1 MSREKIMSYSSLRQM
16 VDGCVLFQRLD
27 ELLSQRQIT
36 HLSFD
41 LFDTFFRRACGEP
54 SWVFEEAARRVLAN
68 GVTLPMEAEDYRLC
82 RIEAESRARKK
93 SMREEVRFTEI
104 FAHLPLSDEQKR
116 VLMAEELQVERD
128 MVYLDPLVQMIL
140 LREQCRGLQVIF
152 ISDMYLSEA
161 FLREL
166 ITQKCP
172 QLHNV
177 RLFVSSELGL
187 TKQSGSLFQQMLS
200 LLKIKPEQ
208 VLHIG
213 DNPKADVQSAQQLG
227 LASLHFDLPDHLSEI
242 LENEK
247 LYRVN
252 LPSNMQH
259 ARKLA
264 VLSMPQQLSEEEQ
277 FFYAYGAFILGPIL
291 TAFSKWVLQSAKRLK
306 VKNILSLMREGGI
319 FAACI
324 NRQIDFQSQQYPDI
338 RCQTCYA
345 SRKATY
351 LPAIDDSQL
360 EDAVSQ
366 TLMRRNYTVRDFFN
380 EFGIQDVRLTSFLDT
395 PLALLD
401 QIAIDGQDGLQLMA
415 DVFEKNIDQIKRNIQ
430 QSKLAMRDYFGRL
443 TGNEPYL
450 LVDLGGGGTIPSQIS
465 KAIQQQPV
473 TSLLLYCN
481 HRGSK
486 NSVITPISAFIPV
499 RTDTIKGI
507 KKIARSPEIFEIVL
521 VGLEGSTLGYR
532 RTAEGRVV
540 PRQAEV
546 SYSTQ
551 HQQNIRS
558 FEAGISAYQLWDQS
572 LGIPEPDL
580 DERLSFLRM
589 MERLVEC
596 PVSSE
601 VRYLGNLVHEDN
613 FGSERSYKVINSS
626 GLARIHSEGI
636 ETFYRKF
643 SKNMSYGERWL
654 AWPQGSLSR
663 LDPDLMM
670 DFVGLRDARY
680 KHAQAIERLL
690 ELAQSQ
696 QATDVIVYGAG
707 EFFECLVP
715 ELAKNS
721 IHIRSVIDKKANFGH
736 YQVMGYNVISLSEC
750 SIPSGTVLII
760 ASASFVEEIRRDIFA
775 AISSQDVTILS
786 LN

>member
-1 MSREKIMSYSSLRQM
+1 MIDDSE
-16 VDGCVLFQRLD
+16 LFQRLD
-27 ELLSQRQIT
+27 DLLSQREIT
-36 HLSFD
+36 HLSLD
-41 LFDTFFRRACGEP
+41 LFDTFFRRACSEP

-82 RIEAESRARKK
+82 RIEAEARARKQ
-93 SMREEVRFTEI
+93 SVREEIYFTEI
-104 FAHLPLSDEQKR
+104 FAHVPLCSEHKR
-116 VLMAEELQVERD
+116 ALMAEELQVERD
-128 MVYLDPLVQMIL
+128 VIYLDPLVQMIL
-140 LREQCRGLQVIF
+140 QRAQCHGLQVIF
-152 ISDMYLSEA
+152 ISDMYLSEV
-161 FLREL
+161 FLKEL
-166 ITQKCP
+166 IIQRCP

-177 RLFVSSELGL
+177 HLFVSSELGL
-187 TKQSGSLFQQMLS
+187 TKQSGSLFQQVLS
-200 LLKIKPEQ
+200 LLAVKPEQ

-227 LASLHFDLPDHLSEI
+227 LASLHFDLPDHLSDV

-252 LPSNMQH
+252 LSSTMQH

-264 VLSMPQQLSEEEQ
+264 VLSIPQQLSEEEQ
-277 FFYAYGAFILGPIL
+277 FFYAYGAFTLGPIL
-291 TAFSKWVLQSAKRLK
+291 TAFAKWILQSAKRLQ

-324 NRQIDFQSQQYPDI
+324 NRQLDFQSQKYPDI

-360 EDAVSQ
+360 EEAVSQ

-380 EFGIQDVRLTSFLDT
+380 EFGIQDVRLASFLDT
-395 PLALLD
+395 PLAFLD
-401 QIAIDGQDGLQLMA
+401 QISVDGQDGLQLMA
-415 DVFEKNIDQIKRNIQ
+415 DVFEQNIEQIKSNIQ
-430 QSKLAMRDYFGRL
+430 QSKLAMRDYFVGL
-443 TGNEPYL
+443 TGDAPYL
-450 LVDLGGGGTIPSQIS
+450 LVDLAPPPPPPPPLGGGGTIPSQIS
-465 KAIQQQPV
+465 KAMQQQPV

-499 RTDTIKGI
+499 RNDTIKGI

-532 RTAEGRVV
+532 YTAEGKVV

-546 SYSTQ
+546 RYSAR

-558 FEAGISAYQLWDQS
+558 FEAGVNAYQLWDQS
-572 LGIPEPDL
+572 LGIVEPDL

-601 VRYLGNLVHEDN
+601 VHYLGNLVHEDN

-626 GLARIHSEGI
+626 GLTRIHSEGI

-654 AWPQGSLSR
+654 AWPQGALSR

-680 KHAQAIERLL
+680 KHAQAIESLL
-690 ELAQSQ
+690 ELVQSQ

-715 ELAKNS
+715 ELVKNS

-736 YQVMGYNVISLSEC
+736 YQVMGYDVISLSEC
-750 SIPSGTVLII
+750 SIPSGSVLII

-775 AISSQDVTILS
+775 AIFSQDVTILS

>member
-1 MSREKIMSYSSLRQM
+1 MSHYTVMSPELRDLLENSQF
-16 VDGCVLFQRLD
+16 LTALD
-27 ELLSQRQIT
+27 QYLCNDKIT
-36 HLSFD
+36 HISLD
-41 LFDTFFRRACGEP
+41 IFDTLLRRACDEP
-54 SWVFEEAARRVLAN
+54 SWVFEEAARRLLN
-68 GVTLPMEAEDYRLC
+68 GGLNLPIEAEDYRFC
-82 RIEAESRARKK
+82 RLEAEARARKLI
-93 SMREEVRFTEI
+93 SGEEICFDDI
-104 FAHLPLSDEQKR
+104 FEQLPFSDEIKAALK
-116 VLMAEELQVERD
+116 VEELKVERE
-128 MVYLDPLVQMIL
+128 VLYPDPIIQEVLIRAQLNNKLIV
-140 LREQCRGLQVIF
+140 F
-152 ISDMYLSEA
+152 ISDMYLPEI
-161 FLREL
+161 FLRDCIAE
-166 ITQKCP
+166 KCP
-172 QLHNV
+172 EISYNY
-177 RLFVSSELGL
+177 LFVSSSVGL
-187 TKQSGSLFQQMLS
+187 TKQSGALFSHVITQIEL
-200 LLKIKPEQ
+200 KPEQ

-213 DNPKADVQSAQQLG
+213 DNPRADVQSAQQHG
-227 LASLHFDLPDHLSEI
+227 LASLPFYIPENLSEV

-247 LYRVN
+247 VYRVN
-252 LPSNMQH
+252 VSSTMQH

-277 FFYAYGAFILGPIL
+277 FFYAYGAFILGPVL
-291 TAFSKWVLQSAKRLK
+291 TAFAKWVLQSAKRLQ

-324 NRQIDFQSQQYPDI
+324 NRQVDFQSQQYPDI

-360 EDAVSQ
+360 EEAVSQ

-380 EFGIQDVRLTSFLDT
+380 EFGVQDVRLASFLDT

-415 DVFEKNIDQIKRNIQ
+415 EVFEQNIEQIKSCIQ
-430 QSKLAMRDYFGRL
+430 QSKLAMRDYFVGL
-443 TGNEPYL
+443 TGDDPYL

-499 RTDTIKGI
+499 RNDTIKGI
-507 KKIARSPEIFEIVL
+507 KKIARSPEIFEIAL
-521 VGLEGSTLGYR
+521 VGLEGTTLGYR
-532 RTAEGRVV
+532 RTAEGQVV
-540 PRQAEV
+540 PRKAEV
-546 SYSTQ
+546 HYSAR
-551 HQQNIRS
+551 HQQNILS
-558 FEAGISAYQLWDQS
+558 FEAGVNAYQLWDQS
-572 LGIPEPDL
+572 LGIAESDL
-580 DERLSFLRM
+580 DERLSFLRI

-601 VRYLGNLVHEDN
+601 VHYLGNLVHEDN

-626 GLARIHSEGI
+626 GLERIHSEGI

-663 LDPDLMM
+663 MDPDLMM

-680 KHAQAIERLL
+680 KHAQAIDRLL
-690 ELAQSQ
+690 ELMQSQ
-696 QATDVIVYGAG
+696 QATEVIVYGAG
-707 EFFECLVP
+707 EFFECLAP
-715 ELAKNS
+715 ELIKKS
-721 IHIRSVIDKKANFGH
+721 IHIRTVLDKKANFGH
-736 YQVMGYNVISLSEC
+736 YQVMGYDVISLSEC
-750 SIPSGTVLII
+750 SIPSGSVLIV
-760 ASASFVEEIRRDIFA
+760 ASASFVDEIKRDIFA
-775 AISSQDVTILS
+775 TISSQDVTILS

>member
-1 MSREKIMSYSSLRQM
+1 M
-16 VDGCVLFQRLD
+16 
-27 ELLSQRQIT
+27 
-36 HLSFD
+36 
-41 LFDTFFRRACGEP
+41 
-54 SWVFEEAARRVLAN
+54 
-68 GVTLPMEAEDYRLC
+68 
-82 RIEAESRARKK
+82 
-93 SMREEVRFTEI
+93 
-104 FAHLPLSDEQKR
+104 
-116 VLMAEELQVERD
+116 
-128 MVYLDPLVQMIL
+128 
-140 LREQCRGLQVIF
+140 
-152 ISDMYLSEA
+152 
-161 FLREL
+161 
-166 ITQKCP
+166 
-172 QLHNV
+172 
-177 RLFVSSELGL
+177 
-187 TKQSGSLFQQMLS
+187 
-200 LLKIKPEQ
+200 
-208 VLHIG
+208 
-213 DNPKADVQSAQQLG
+213 
-227 LASLHFDLPDHLSEI
+227 
-242 LENEK
+242 
-247 LYRVN
+247 
-252 LPSNMQH
+252 
-259 ARKLA
+259 
-264 VLSMPQQLSEEEQ
+264 
-277 FFYAYGAFILGPIL
+277 
-291 TAFSKWVLQSAKRLK
+291 
-306 VKNILSLMREGGI
+306 
-319 FAACI
+319 
-324 NRQIDFQSQQYPDI
+324 
-338 RCQTCYA
+338 
-345 SRKATY
+345 
-351 LPAIDDSQL
+351 
-360 EDAVSQ
+360 
-366 TLMRRNYTVRDFFN
+366 
-380 EFGIQDVRLTSFLDT
+380 
-395 PLALLD
+395 
-401 QIAIDGQDGLQLMA
+401 
-415 DVFEKNIDQIKRNIQ
+415 
-430 QSKLAMRDYFGRL
+430 
-443 TGNEPYL
+443 
-450 LVDLGGGGTIPSQIS
+450 
-465 KAIQQQPV
+465 QQQPV

-736 YQVMGYNVISLSEC
+736 YQVMGYHVISLSEC

>member
-1 MSREKIMSYSSLRQM
+1 MSHYAVMSPELRDLLENSQF
-16 VDGCVLFQRLD
+16 LTALD
-27 ELLSQRQIT
+27 QYLCIDKIT
-36 HLSFD
+36 HISLD
-41 LFDTFFRRACGEP
+41 VFDTLLRRACDEP
-54 SWVFEEAARRVLAN
+54 SWVFEEAARRLLN
-68 GVTLPMEAEDYRLC
+68 RGLNLPIEAEDYRFC
-82 RIEAESRARKK
+82 RLEAEARARKLI
-93 SMREEVRFTEI
+93 SGEEISFDDI
-104 FAHLPLSDEQKR
+104 FEQLPFSDEIKA
-116 VLMAEELQVERD
+116 VLKVEELKVERE
-128 MVYLDPLVQMIL
+128 VLYPDPIIQEVLVRAQRKNKLI
-140 LREQCRGLQVIF
+140 VF
-152 ISDMYLSEA
+152 ISDMYLPEV
-161 FLREL
+161 FLRDCISE
-166 ITQKCP
+166 KCP
-172 QLHNV
+172 EISYNY
-177 RLFVSSELGL
+177 LFVSSSVGL
-187 TKQSGSLFQQMLS
+187 TKQSGALFSHVITQIKL
-200 LLKIKPEQ
+200 KPEQ

-213 DNPKADVQSAQQLG
+213 DNPRADVQSARQHG
-227 LASLHFDLPDHLSEI
+227 LASLHFDIPENLSEV

-247 LYRVN
+247 VYRVN
-252 LPSNMQH
+252 VPSTMQH

-277 FFYAYGAFILGPIL
+277 FFYTYGAFILGPVL
-291 TAFSKWVLQSAKRLK
+291 TAFAKWVLQSAKRLQ

-324 NRQIDFQSQQYPDI
+324 NRQVDFQSQQYPDI

-351 LPAIDDSQL
+351 LPAIDDSQV
-360 EDAVSQ
+360 EEAVSQ

-380 EFGIQDVRLTSFLDT
+380 EFGVQDVRLASFLDT

-415 DVFEKNIDQIKRNIQ
+415 EVFEQNIEQIKSSIQ
-430 QSKLAMRDYFGRL
+430 QSRLDMRDYFVGL
-443 TGNEPYL
+443 TGDAPYL

-465 KAIQQQPV
+465 KAMLQQPMS
-473 TSLLLYCN
+473 SLLLYCN

-499 RTDTIKGI
+499 RNDTIKGI

-532 RTAEGRVV
+532 RTAEGKVV

-546 SYSTQ
+546 RYSAQ

-558 FEAGISAYQLWDQS
+558 FEAGVNAYQLWDQS
-572 LGIPEPDL
+572 LGIAESDL
-580 DERLSFLRM
+580 NERISFLRM

-601 VRYLGNLVHEDN
+601 VHYLGNLVHEDN

-680 KHAQAIERLL
+680 KHSQAIDRLL
-690 ELAQSQ
+690 ELMQSQ
-696 QATDVIVYGAG
+696 QSTEVIVYGAG
-707 EFFECLVP
+707 EFFECLAP
-715 ELAKNS
+715 ELVKKS

-736 YQVMGYNVISLSEC
+736 YQVMGYDVISLSEC
-750 SIPSGTVLII
+750 SIPSGSVLIV
-760 ASASFVEEIRRDIFA
+760 ASASFVDEIKRDIFA
-775 AISSQDVTILS
+775 TISSQDVTILS

>member
-1 MSREKIMSYSSLRQM
+1 MSHYAVMSPELRDLLENSQF
-16 VDGCVLFQRLD
+16 LTALD
-27 ELLSQRQIT
+27 QYLCIDKIT
-36 HLSFD
+36 HISLD
-41 LFDTFFRRACGEP
+41 VFDTLLRRACDEP
-54 SWVFEEAARRVLAN
+54 SWVFEEAARRLLN
-68 GVTLPMEAEDYRLC
+68 RGLNLPIEAEDYRFC
-82 RIEAESRARKK
+82 RLEAEARARKLI
-93 SMREEVRFTEI
+93 SGEEISFDDI
-104 FAHLPLSDEQKR
+104 FEQLPFSDEIKA
-116 VLMAEELQVERD
+116 VLKVEELKVERE
-128 MVYLDPLVQMIL
+128 VLYPDPIIQEVLVRAQRKNKLI
-140 LREQCRGLQVIF
+140 VF
-152 ISDMYLSEA
+152 ISDMYLPEV
-161 FLREL
+161 FLRDCISE
-166 ITQKCP
+166 KCP
-172 QLHNV
+172 EISYNY
-177 RLFVSSELGL
+177 LFVSSSVGL
-187 TKQSGSLFQQMLS
+187 TKQSGALFSHVITQIKL
-200 LLKIKPEQ
+200 KPEQ

-213 DNPKADVQSAQQLG
+213 DNPRADVQSARQHG
-227 LASLHFDLPDHLSEI
+227 LASLHFDIPENLSEV

-247 LYRVN
+247 VYRVN
-252 LPSNMQH
+252 VPSAMQH

-277 FFYAYGAFILGPIL
+277 FFYTYGAFILGPVL
-291 TAFSKWVLQSAKRLK
+291 TAFAKWVLQSAKRLQ

-324 NRQIDFQSQQYPDI
+324 NRQVDFQSQQYPDI

-351 LPAIDDSQL
+351 LPAIDDSQV
-360 EDAVSQ
+360 EEAVSQ

-380 EFGIQDVRLTSFLDT
+380 EFGVQDVRLASFLDT

-415 DVFEKNIDQIKRNIQ
+415 EVFEQNIEQIKSSIQ
-430 QSKLAMRDYFGRL
+430 QSRLDMRDYFVGL
-443 TGNEPYL
+443 TGDAPYL

-465 KAIQQQPV
+465 KAMLQQPMS
-473 TSLLLYCN
+473 SLLLYCN

-499 RTDTIKGI
+499 RNDTIKGI

-532 RTAEGRVV
+532 RTAEGKVV

-546 SYSTQ
+546 RYSAQ

-558 FEAGISAYQLWDQS
+558 FEAGVNAYQLWDQS
-572 LGIPEPDL
+572 LGIAESDL
-580 DERLSFLRM
+580 NERISFLRM

-601 VRYLGNLVHEDN
+601 VHYLGNLVHEDN

-680 KHAQAIERLL
+680 KHSQAIDRLL
-690 ELAQSQ
+690 ELMQSQ
-696 QATDVIVYGAG
+696 QATEVIVYGAG
-707 EFFECLVP
+707 EFFECLAP
-715 ELAKNS
+715 ELVKKS

-736 YQVMGYNVISLSEC
+736 YQVMGYDVISLSEC
-750 SIPSGTVLII
+750 SIPSGSVLIV
-760 ASASFVEEIRRDIFA
+760 ASASFVDEIKRDIFA
-775 AISSQDVTILS
+775 TISSQDVTILS

>member
-1 MSREKIMSYSSLRQM
+1 MSHYAVMSPELRDLLENSQF
-16 VDGCVLFQRLD
+16 LTALD
-27 ELLSQRQIT
+27 QYLCIDKIT
-36 HLSFD
+36 HISLD
-41 LFDTFFRRACGEP
+41 VFDTLLRRACDEP
-54 SWVFEEAARRVLAN
+54 SWVFEEAARRLLN
-68 GVTLPMEAEDYRLC
+68 RGLNLPIEAEDYRFC
-82 RIEAESRARKK
+82 RLEAEARARKLI
-93 SMREEVRFTEI
+93 SGEEISFDDI
-104 FAHLPLSDEQKR
+104 FEQLPFSDEIKA
-116 VLMAEELQVERD
+116 VLKVEELKVERE
-128 MVYLDPLVQMIL
+128 VLYPDPIIQEVLVRAQRKNKLI
-140 LREQCRGLQVIF
+140 VF
-152 ISDMYLSEA
+152 ISDMYLPEV
-161 FLREL
+161 FLRDCISE
-166 ITQKCP
+166 KCP
-172 QLHNV
+172 EISYNY
-177 RLFVSSELGL
+177 LFVSSSVGL
-187 TKQSGSLFQQMLS
+187 TKQSGALFSHVITQIKL
-200 LLKIKPEQ
+200 KPEQ

-213 DNPKADVQSAQQLG
+213 DNPRADVQSARQHG
-227 LASLHFDLPDHLSEI
+227 LASLHFDIPENLSEV

-247 LYRVN
+247 VYRVN
-252 LPSNMQH
+252 VPSTMQH

-277 FFYAYGAFILGPIL
+277 FFYTYGAFILGPVL
-291 TAFSKWVLQSAKRLK
+291 TAFAKWVLQSAKRLQ

-324 NRQIDFQSQQYPDI
+324 NRQVDFQSQQYPDI

-351 LPAIDDSQL
+351 LPAIDDSQV
-360 EDAVSQ
+360 EEAVSQ

-380 EFGIQDVRLTSFLDT
+380 EFGVQDVRLASFLDT

-415 DVFEKNIDQIKRNIQ
+415 EVFEQNIEQIKSSIQ
-430 QSKLAMRDYFGRL
+430 QSRLDMRDYFVGL
-443 TGNEPYL
+443 TGDAPYL

-465 KAIQQQPV
+465 KAMLQQPMS
-473 TSLLLYCN
+473 SLLLYCN

-499 RTDTIKGI
+499 RNDTIKGI

-532 RTAEGRVV
+532 RTAEGKVV

-546 SYSTQ
+546 RYSAQ

-558 FEAGISAYQLWDQS
+558 FEAGVNAYQLWDQS
-572 LGIPEPDL
+572 LGIAESDL
-580 DERLSFLRM
+580 NERISFLRM

-601 VRYLGNLVHEDN
+601 VHYLGNLVHEDN

-680 KHAQAIERLL
+680 KHSQAIDRLL
-690 ELAQSQ
+690 ELMQSQ
-696 QATDVIVYGAG
+696 QATEVIVYGAG
-707 EFFECLVP
+707 EFFECLAP
-715 ELAKNS
+715 ELVKKS

-736 YQVMGYNVISLSEC
+736 YQVMGYDVISLSEC
-750 SIPSGTVLII
+750 SIPSGSVLIV
-760 ASASFVEEIRRDIFA
+760 ASASFVDEIKRDIFA
-775 AISSQDVTILS
+775 TISSQDVTILS

>member
-1 MSREKIMSYSSLRQM
+1 MSHYAVMSPELRDLLENSQF
-16 VDGCVLFQRLD
+16 LTALD
-27 ELLSQRQIT
+27 QYLCIDKIT
-36 HLSFD
+36 HISLD
-41 LFDTFFRRACGEP
+41 VFDTLLRRACDEP
-54 SWVFEEAARRVLAN
+54 SWVFEEAARRLLN
-68 GVTLPMEAEDYRLC
+68 RGLNLPIEAEDYRFC
-82 RIEAESRARKK
+82 RLEAEARARKLI
-93 SMREEVRFTEI
+93 SGEEISFDDI
-104 FAHLPLSDEQKR
+104 FEQLPFSDEIKA
-116 VLMAEELQVERD
+116 VLKVEELKVERE
-128 MVYLDPLVQMIL
+128 VLYPDPIIQEVLVRAQRKNKLI
-140 LREQCRGLQVIF
+140 VF
-152 ISDMYLSEA
+152 ISDMYLPEV
-161 FLREL
+161 FLRDCISE
-166 ITQKCP
+166 KCP
-172 QLHNV
+172 EISYNY
-177 RLFVSSELGL
+177 LFVSSSVGL
-187 TKQSGSLFQQMLS
+187 TKQSGALFSHVITQIKL
-200 LLKIKPEQ
+200 KPEQ

-213 DNPKADVQSAQQLG
+213 DNPRADVQSARQHG
-227 LASLHFDLPDHLSEI
+227 LASLHFDIPENLSEV

-247 LYRVN
+247 VYRVN
-252 LPSNMQH
+252 VPSTMQH

-277 FFYAYGAFILGPIL
+277 FFYTYGAFILGPVL
-291 TAFSKWVLQSAKRLK
+291 TAFAKWVLQSAKRLQ

-324 NRQIDFQSQQYPDI
+324 NRQVDFQSQQYPDI

-351 LPAIDDSQL
+351 LPAIDDSQV
-360 EDAVSQ
+360 EEAVSQ

-380 EFGIQDVRLTSFLDT
+380 EFGVQDVRLASFLDT

-415 DVFEKNIDQIKRNIQ
+415 EVFEQNIEQIKSSIQ
-430 QSKLAMRDYFGRL
+430 QSRLDMRDYFVGL
-443 TGNEPYL
+443 TGDAPYL

-465 KAIQQQPV
+465 KAMLQQPMS
-473 TSLLLYCN
+473 SLLLYCN

-499 RTDTIKGI
+499 RNDTIKGI

-532 RTAEGRVV
+532 RTAEGKVV

-546 SYSTQ
+546 RYSVQ

-558 FEAGISAYQLWDQS
+558 FEAGVNAYQLWDQS
-572 LGIPEPDL
+572 LGIAESDL
-580 DERLSFLRM
+580 SERISFLRM

-601 VRYLGNLVHEDN
+601 VHYLGNLVHEDN

-680 KHAQAIERLL
+680 KHAQAIDRLL
-690 ELAQSQ
+690 ELMQSQ
-696 QATDVIVYGAG
+696 HATEVIVYGAG
-707 EFFECLVP
+707 EFFECLAP
-715 ELAKNS
+715 ELIKKS
-721 IHIRSVIDKKANFGH
+721 IRIRTVIDKKANFGH
-736 YQVMGYNVISLSEC
+736 YQVMGYDVISLSEC
-750 SIPSGTVLII
+750 SIPSGSVLIV
-760 ASASFVEEIRRDIFA
+760 ASASFVDEIKRDIFA
-775 AISSQDVTILS
+775 NISSQDVTILS

>member
-1 MSREKIMSYSSLRQM
+1 MSPELRDLLENSQFIT
-16 VDGCVLFQRLD
+16 VLDNYLCND
-27 ELLSQRQIT
+27 NIT
-36 HLSFD
+36 HVSLD
-41 LFDTFFRRACGEP
+41 IFDTLLRRACDEP
-54 SWVFEEAARRVLAN
+54 SWVFEESARRLLN
-68 GVTLPMEAEDYRLC
+68 RGLELPIEAEDYRFC
-82 RIEAESRARKK
+82 RSEAEARARKLI
-93 SMREEVRFTEI
+93 SGEEICFDDI
-104 FAHLPLSDEQKR
+104 FEQLPFSDEIKAALK
-116 VLMAEELQVERD
+116 VEELKVEREIL
-128 MVYLDPLVQMIL
+128 YPDPIIQEVLIRAQLKNKLIV
-140 LREQCRGLQVIF
+140 F
-152 ISDMYLSEA
+152 ISDMYLPEV
-161 FLREL
+161 FLRDC
-166 ITQKCP
+166 IAVKCP
-172 QLHNV
+172 KITYNY
-177 RLFVSSELGL
+177 LFVSSSVGL
-187 TKQSGSLFQQMLS
+187 TKQSGALFSHVVTQMEL
-200 LLKIKPEQ
+200 KPEQ

-213 DNPKADVQSAQQLG
+213 DNPKADVQSAQRLG

-324 NRQIDFQSQQYPDI
+324 NRQIDFQSQQYSDVC
-338 RCQTCYA
+338 CQTCYA

-395 PLALLD
+395 PLAFLD

-415 DVFEKNIDQIKRNIQ
+415 DVFEINIDQIKRNIHKN
-430 QSKLAMRDYFGRL
+430 KLAMREYFGGL

-450 LVDLGGGGTIPSQIS
+450 LVDLGGGGTIPFQIS
-465 KAIQQQPV
+465 KAMLQQPM

-499 RTDTIKGI
+499 RNDTIKGI

-532 RTAEGRVV
+532 RTSEGKVV

-546 SYSTQ
+546 RYSAQ
-551 HQQNIRS
+551 HQQNILS
-558 FEAGISAYQLWDQS
+558 FEAGVNAYQLWDQS
-572 LGIPEPDL
+572 LGIAESDL
-580 DERLSFLRM
+580 SERISFLRM

-601 VRYLGNLVHEDN
+601 VHYLGNMVHEDN

-626 GLARIHSEGI
+626 GLERINSEGC
-636 ETFYRKF
+636 EGFYRKF

-654 AWPQGSLSR
+654 AWPQGSLSL

-680 KHAQAIERLL
+680 KHAQAVDRLL
-690 ELAQSQ
+690 ELMQSQ
-696 QATDVIVYGAG
+696 HATEVIVYGAG
-707 EFFECLVP
+707 EFFECLAP
-715 ELAKNS
+715 ELVKNN
-721 IHIRSVIDKKANFGH
+721 IHICSVIDKKANFGH
-736 YQVMGYNVISLSEC
+736 YQVMGYDVISLSEC
-750 SIPSGTVLII
+750 SIQSGSVLII
-760 ASASFVEEIRRDIFA
+760 ASASFVEEIKRDIFS
-775 AISSQDVTILS
+775 AISRKDVTILS

>member
-1 MSREKIMSYSSLRQM
+1 MSHYAVMSPELRDLLENSQF
-16 VDGCVLFQRLD
+16 LTALD
-27 ELLSQRQIT
+27 QYLCIDKIT
-36 HLSFD
+36 HISLD
-41 LFDTFFRRACGEP
+41 VFDTLLRRACDEP
-54 SWVFEEAARRVLAN
+54 SWVFEEAARRLLN
-68 GVTLPMEAEDYRLC
+68 RGLNLPIEAEDYRFC
-82 RIEAESRARKK
+82 RLEAEARARKLI
-93 SMREEVRFTEI
+93 SGEEISFDDI
-104 FAHLPLSDEQKR
+104 FEQLPFSDEIKA
-116 VLMAEELQVERD
+116 VLKVEELKVERE
-128 MVYLDPLVQMIL
+128 VLYPDPIIQEVLVRAQRKNKLI
-140 LREQCRGLQVIF
+140 VF
-152 ISDMYLSEA
+152 ISDMYLPEV
-161 FLREL
+161 FLRDCISEKYPE
-166 ITQKCP
+166 ISY
-172 QLHNV
+172 NY
-177 RLFVSSELGL
+177 LFVSSSVGL
-187 TKQSGSLFQQMLS
+187 TKQSGALFSHVITQIKL
-200 LLKIKPEQ
+200 KPEQ

-213 DNPKADVQSAQQLG
+213 DNPRADVQSARQHG
-227 LASLHFDLPDHLSEI
+227 LASLHFDIPENLSEV

-247 LYRVN
+247 VYRVN
-252 LPSNMQH
+252 VPSTMQH

-277 FFYAYGAFILGPIL
+277 FFYTYGAFILGPVL
-291 TAFSKWVLQSAKRLK
+291 TAFAKWVLQSAKRLQ

-324 NRQIDFQSQQYPDI
+324 NRQVDFQSQQYPDI

-351 LPAIDDSQL
+351 LPAIDDSQV
-360 EDAVSQ
+360 EEAVSQ

-380 EFGIQDVRLTSFLDT
+380 EFGVQDVRLASFLDT

-415 DVFEKNIDQIKRNIQ
+415 EVFEQNIEQIKSSIQ
-430 QSKLAMRDYFGRL
+430 QSRLDMRDYFVGL
-443 TGNEPYL
+443 TGDAPYL

-465 KAIQQQPV
+465 KAMLQQPMS
-473 TSLLLYCN
+473 SLLLYCN

-499 RTDTIKGI
+499 RNDTIKGI

-532 RTAEGRVV
+532 RTAEGKVV

-546 SYSTQ
+546 RYSVQ

-558 FEAGISAYQLWDQS
+558 FEAGVNAYQLWDQS
-572 LGIPEPDL
+572 LGIAESDL
-580 DERLSFLRM
+580 SERISFLRM

-601 VRYLGNLVHEDN
+601 VHYLGNLVHEDN

-680 KHAQAIERLL
+680 KHAQAIDRLL
-690 ELAQSQ
+690 ELMQSQ
-696 QATDVIVYGAG
+696 HATEVIVYGAG
-707 EFFECLVP
+707 EFFECLAP
-715 ELAKNS
+715 ELIKKS
-721 IHIRSVIDKKANFGH
+721 IRIRTVIDKKANFGH
-736 YQVMGYNVISLSEC
+736 YQVMGYDVISLSEC
-750 SIPSGTVLII
+750 SIPSGSVLIV
-760 ASASFVEEIRRDIFA
+760 ASASFVDEIKRDIFA
-775 AISSQDVTILS
+775 TISSQDVTILS

>member
-1 MSREKIMSYSSLRQM
+1 MSHYAVMSPELRDLLENSQF
-16 VDGCVLFQRLD
+16 LTALD
-27 ELLSQRQIT
+27 QYLCIDKIT
-36 HLSFD
+36 HISLD
-41 LFDTFFRRACGEP
+41 VFDTLLRRACDEP
-54 SWVFEEAARRVLAN
+54 SWVFEEAARRLLN
-68 GVTLPMEAEDYRLC
+68 RGLNLPIEAEDYRFC
-82 RIEAESRARKK
+82 RLEAEARARKLI
-93 SMREEVRFTEI
+93 SGEEISFDDI
-104 FAHLPLSDEQKR
+104 FEQLPFSDEIKA
-116 VLMAEELQVERD
+116 VLKVEELKVERE
-128 MVYLDPLVQMIL
+128 VLYPDPIIQEVLVRAQRKNKQI
-140 LREQCRGLQVIF
+140 VF
-152 ISDMYLSEA
+152 ISDMYLPEV
-161 FLREL
+161 FLRDCISEKFPE
-166 ITQKCP
+166 ISY
-172 QLHNV
+172 NY
-177 RLFVSSELGL
+177 LFVSSSVGL
-187 TKQSGSLFQQMLS
+187 TKQSGALFSHVITQIKL
-200 LLKIKPEQ
+200 KPEQ

-213 DNPKADVQSAQQLG
+213 DNPRADVQSARQHG
-227 LASLHFDLPDHLSEI
+227 LASLHFDIPENLSEV

-247 LYRVN
+247 VYRVN
-252 LPSNMQH
+252 VPSTMQH

-277 FFYAYGAFILGPIL
+277 FFYTYGAFILGPVL
-291 TAFSKWVLQSAKRLK
+291 TAFAKWVLQSAKRLQ

-324 NRQIDFQSQQYPDI
+324 NRQVDFQSQQYPDI

-351 LPAIDDSQL
+351 LPAIDDSQV
-360 EDAVSQ
+360 EEAVSQ

-380 EFGIQDVRLTSFLDT
+380 EFGVQDVRLASFLDT

-415 DVFEKNIDQIKRNIQ
+415 EVFEQNIEQIKSSIQ
-430 QSKLAMRDYFGRL
+430 QSRLDMRDYFVGL
-443 TGNEPYL
+443 TGDAPYL

-465 KAIQQQPV
+465 KAMLQQPMS
-473 TSLLLYCN
+473 SLLLYCN

-499 RTDTIKGI
+499 RNDTIKGI

-532 RTAEGRVV
+532 RTAEGKVV

-546 SYSTQ
+546 RYSVQ

-558 FEAGISAYQLWDQS
+558 FEAGVNAYQLWDQS
-572 LGIPEPDL
+572 LGIAESDL
-580 DERLSFLRM
+580 SERISFLRM

-601 VRYLGNLVHEDN
+601 VHYLGNLVHEDN

-680 KHAQAIERLL
+680 KHAQAIDRLL
-690 ELAQSQ
+690 ELMQSQ
-696 QATDVIVYGAG
+696 HATEVIVYGAG
-707 EFFECLVP
+707 EFFECLAP
-715 ELAKNS
+715 ELIKKS
-721 IHIRSVIDKKANFGH
+721 IRIRTVIDKKANFGH
-736 YQVMGYNVISLSEC
+736 YQVMGYDVISLSEC
-750 SIPSGTVLII
+750 SIPSGSVLIV
-760 ASASFVEEIRRDIFA
+760 ASASFVDEIKRDIFA
-775 AISSQDVTILS
+775 TISSQDVTILS